1 MRMTRL
7 HEPPPEMPTNIE
19 AEQAVIGSIMLTNR
33 TIEAVRPI
41 LREEHF
47 AEPVHGRIYKAAL
60 RLADEGRLADPLT
73 LKHEFDADPALE
85 QLGGAKY
92 LAGMAA
98 AARNVQDAA
107 EYALVVQKLAFKR
120 ALANV
125 ADGLA
130 HAARNGAAPLEAW
143 AKARSEFER
152 IAPDHG
158 GEGSARAQLMSAS
171 SWTRE
176 PPARRWTVEGWL
188 PRREVTLLG
197 GAGGAGKSLLVQQ
210 LLTSCAAQRR
220 WLGLHSAAGAAIG
233 MMCEDDAEELERRQ
247 HGIMR
252 HYGLSPADLGDNL
265 HFWPRRGHV
274 NTLMRFDPS
283 GVPATTPLF
292 EELLDLCRWKR
303 PSVIVLDTVAH
314 VFGGNE
320 NDRGQVTQFVCG
332 CAQRLADEF
341 DAAVILCSHPSRS
354 GLADGSGQ
362 SGSTGW
368 QGSVRS
374 RLYLK
379 HAEGGG
385 DDRLLC
391 RMKANYAASSEELAL
406 RWSEGVLKTLPELT
420 GAERPA
426 CGTVFIELLRQLN
439 EQGRHVSHR
448 PKANTYAPAVMC
460 KMPDAMG
467 YGGAELERAME
478 LLFQTGR
485 LRVGSYMAANRHKF
499 EEIVLVGG

>member
-1 MRMTRL
+1 MRMSFLRDDPVA
-7 HEPPPEMPTNIE
+7 PPHNIE
-19 AEQAVIGSIMLTNR
+19 AEQAVIGSIMVTNR

-41 LREEHF
+41 LRPEHF
-47 AEPVHGRIYKAAL
+47 FEPVHARIYAAAL
-60 RLADEGRLADPLT
+60 RHADAGRLADPIT
-73 LKHEFDADPALE
+73 LKREFDADEGLRE
-85 QLGGAKY
+85 LGGAKY
-92 LAGMAA
+92 LAAMATGA
-98 AARNVQDAA
+98 QNIQTAA
-107 EYALVVQKLAFKR
+107 EYARIVQGLAFKR
-120 ALANV
+120 GLSDV
-125 ADGLA
+125 ADDLA

-143 AKARSEFER
+143 AKAKAAFER
-152 IAPDHG
+152 LAPEHG
-158 GEGSARAQLMSAS
+158 GEGSARAQLMSAAT
-171 SWTRE
+171 WTRE
-176 PPARRWTVEGWL
+176 PPARRWTVEGWF

-210 LLTSCAAQRR
+210 LLTSCAAQRS
-220 WLGLHSAAGAAIG
+220 WLGMHSAAGAGLG

-247 HGIMR
+247 HAIMR
-252 HYGLSPADLGDNL
+252 HHRLSPSDLGDKL

-283 GVPATTPLF
+283 GVPSTTALF

-303 PSVIVLDTVAH
+303 PSVIVLDTAAH

-341 DAAVILCSHPSRS
+341 DAAVVLCSHPSRS
-354 GLADGSGQ
+354 GIADGTGQ

-379 HAEGGG
+379 PAEGGG
-385 DDRLLC
+385 EDPLLC

-426 CGTVFIELLRQLN
+426 CGTVFIELLGQLRG
-439 EQGRHVSHR
+439 QGRHVSHR
-448 PKANTYAPAVMC
+448 PKANTYAPSVMC
-460 KMPDAMG
+460 RMPDAMG
-467 YGGAELERAME
+467 YGAAELERTME
-478 LLFQTGR
+478 LLFQSGR
-485 LRVGSYMAANRHKF
+485 LRVGSYLSANRHKF
-499 EEIVLVGG
+499 EEIILVGG